1 MTMGTV
7 SKILREGLAGPIIE
21 ITDPSQHEDM
31 DILKSYFREILLIA
45 RNYSRPTVD
54 YEDLVVEGLI
64 GLLDAIRRFDPEKAT
79 GPKAF
84 RQLAIVRIKSHM
96 FEFFLANNTH
106 YTVPNYMARAM
117 SLVDQIRGQINYVE
131 VGVDAEDALLGFEC
145 PEFEKTAPV
154 VVTNKVRSLKERVQN
169 LASNSK
175 RSYKEMVQLVLKV
188 EDNIKNYEQEEEYEV
203 SPEQITEGREFLDKF
218 LGNLKPDAADVII
231 NLLQGHTLAEVGEM
245 KGFSRERAR
254 QIKEEAVDWLRGT
267 RMYKE

>member
-1 MTMGTV
+1 MGTV

-64 GLLDAIRRFDPEKAT
+64 GLLDAIRRYDPEKAT

-96 FEFFLANNTH
+96 FEFFLANNTQ

-131 VGVDAEDALLGFEC
+131 VDFQSEAALMDFEC
-145 PEFEKTAPV
+145 PEFDAVAPEV
-154 VVTNKVRSLKERVQN
+154 VSNKVKSLKGRVQN

-175 RSYKEMVQLVLKV
+175 RDYKAMVELVLKI
-188 EDNIKNYEQEEEYEV
+188 EENIKSYEQEEEFEV
-203 SPEQITEGREFLDKF
+203 SPEQLTEGREFLDLF
-218 LGNLKPDAADVII
+218 LSSLKPDAADVIV
-231 NLLQGHTLAEVGEM
+231 NLLKGHTLTEVGEM
-245 KGFSRERAR
+245 KGFTRERAR
-254 QIKEEAVDWLRGT
+254 QIKEAAVKHLRLS
-267 RMYKE
+267 RMGKE

>member
-1 MTMGTV
+1 
-7 SKILREGLAGPIIE
+7 
-21 ITDPSQHEDM
+21 
-31 DILKSYFREILLIA
+31 
-45 RNYSRPTVD
+45 
-54 YEDLVVEGLI
+54 
-64 GLLDAIRRFDPEKAT
+64 
-79 GPKAF
+79 
-84 RQLAIVRIKSHM
+84 
-96 FEFFLANNTH
+96 
-106 YTVPNYMARAM
+106 M

-175 RSYKEMVQLVLKV
+175 RSYKEMVELVLKV

-203 SPEQITEGREFLDKF
+203 SPEQITEGREFLEKF
-218 LGNLKPDAADVII
+218 LGNLKPDAADVIV

-267 RMYKE
+267 KMGRE

>member
-1 MTMGTV
+1 MGAV
-7 SKILREGLAGPIIE
+7 SKILREGLAGPIID
-21 ITDPSQHEDM
+21 ITDPSEHEDM

-96 FEFFLANNTH
+96 FEFFLANNTQ
-106 YTVPNYMARAM
+106 YSVPNYMARAM

-131 VGVDAEDALLGFEC
+131 IRTHAEDALLNFEC
-145 PEFEKTAPV
+145 PEFEEVAPGG
-154 VVTNKVRSLKERVQN
+154 VTNKIRSLKERVQN

-175 RSYKEMVQLVLKV
+175 RSYEGMIKLVLKA
-188 EDNIKNYEQEEEYEV
+188 EENIKNYEREEEFEV
-203 SPEQITEGREFLDKF
+203 SPEQITEGREFLNKF
-218 LGNLKPDAADVII
+218 LGNLKPDASDVIV

-254 QIKEEAVDWLRGT
+254 QIKEEAIEWLHGT

>member
-1 MTMGTV
+1 MGTV

-96 FEFFLANNTH
+96 FEFFLANNTQ
-106 YTVPNYMARAM
+106 YSVPNYMARAM
-117 SLVDQIRGQINYVE
+117 SLVDQIKGQINYVE
-131 VGVDAEDALLGFEC
+131 VGTHAEDALLSFEC
-145 PEFEKTAPV
+145 PEFEKVAPG
-154 VVTNKVRSLKERVQN
+154 VVTKKMRSLKERVQN
-169 LASNSK
+169 LAGNSK
-175 RSYKEMVQLVLKV
+175 RSYEEMVDLVLKV
-188 EDNIKNYEQEEEYEV
+188 EENIKNYELEEEFEV
-203 SPEQITEGREFLDKF
+203 SPEQITEGREFLNKF
-218 LGNLKPDAADVII
+218 LGNLKPDAADVIT

-254 QIKEEAVDWLRGT
+254 QIKEEAVDWLRGS
-267 RMYKE
+267 RMATE

>member
-1 MTMGTV
+1 MGTV

-21 ITDPSQHEDM
+21 ITDPSKHEDM

-96 FEFFLANNTH
+96 FEFFLANNTQ
-106 YTVPNYMARAM
+106 YFVPNYMARAM

-131 VGVDAEDALLGFEC
+131 IGTHAGDALRNFEC
-145 PEFEKTAPV
+145 PEFDKVAPA
-154 VVTNKVRSLKERVQN
+154 VVTNKIRSLKDRVQN
-169 LASNSK
+169 LAANSK
-175 RSYKEMVQLVLKV
+175 RSYAGMVELVLKV
-188 EDNIKNYEQEEEYEV
+188 EENIKSYEREEEFEV
-203 SPEQITEGREFLDKF
+203 SPEQITEGREFLSKF
-218 LGNLKPDAADVII
+218 LDNLKPDAADVVLG
-231 NLLQGHTLAEVGEM
+231 LLQGRTLAEVGET

-254 QIKEEAVDWLRGT
+254 QITEEALDWLHGT

>member
-1 MTMGTV
+1 
-7 SKILREGLAGPIIE
+7 LREGLAGPIIE
-21 ITDPSQHEDM
+21 ITDPSQHDDM

-96 FEFFLANNTH
+96 FEFFLANNTQ
-106 YTVPNYMARAM
+106 YSVPNYMARAM
-117 SLVDQIRGQINYVE
+117 SLVDQIKGQINYVE
-131 VGVDAEDALLGFEC
+131 VGTHAEDALLSFEC
-145 PEFEKTAPV
+145 PEFEKVAPN
-154 VVTNKVRSLKERVQN
+154 VVTNKMRSLKERVQN
-169 LASNSK
+169 LAGNSK
-175 RSYKEMVQLVLKV
+175 RSYEEMVDLVLKV
-188 EDNIKNYEQEEEYEV
+188 EDNIKNYEQEEEFEV
-203 SPEQITEGREFLDKF
+203 DPEQIAEGREFLDKF

-254 QIKEEAVDWLRGT
+254 QIKEEAVGWLRGS
-267 RMYKE
+267 RMSTE

>member
-1 MTMGTV
+1 MGTV

-21 ITDPSQHEDM
+21 ITDPSKHEDM

-96 FEFFLANNTH
+96 FEFFLANNTQ

-117 SLVDQIRGQINYVE
+117 SLVEQIRGQINYVE
-131 VGVDAEDALLGFEC
+131 VGTHAEEALLNFEC
-145 PEFEKTAPV
+145 PEFEQVAPG
-154 VVTNKVRSLKERVQN
+154 VVTNKMRSLKERVRN
-169 LASNSK
+169 LAANSK
-175 RSYKEMVQLVLKV
+175 RSYEAMVDLVLKV
-188 EDNIKNYEQEEEYEV
+188 EENIKSYEQEEGFEV
-203 SPEQITEGREFLDKF
+203 SPEQITEGREFLGKF
-218 LGNLKPDAADVII
+218 LDNLKPDASDVII
-231 NLLQGHTLAEVGEM
+231 SLLQGHTLAEVGEM

-254 QIKEEAVDWLRGT
+254 QIKKEAVDWLHRT
-267 RMYKE
+267 RMSKE

>member
-1 MTMGTV
+1 MIMGTV
-7 SKILREGLAGPIIE
+7 SSILRKGLAGPIIE
-21 ITDPSQHEDM
+21 ITDPSQHGDM

-96 FEFFLANNTH
+96 FEFFLANNTQ

-117 SLVDQIRGQINYVE
+117 SLIDQIRGQINHVE
-131 VGVDAEDALLGFEC
+131 VGIHTDGALLSFEC
-145 PEFEKTAPV
+145 PEFEQV
-154 VVTNKVRSLKERVQN
+154 VPNSVTNKVRSLKERVQN

-175 RSYKEMVQLVLKV
+175 RSYEEMVELVLEV
-188 EDNIKNYEQEEEYEV
+188 EENIKSYEQEEEFEV

-218 LGNLKPDAADVII
+218 LGNLKPDAADMIV

-245 KGFSRERAR
+245 KGLSRERVR
-254 QIKEEAVDWLRGT
+254 QIKEEAVDWLHGT

>member
-1 MTMGTV
+1 MGTV

-131 VGVDAEDALLGFEC
+131 VGVETGDALLDFEC
-145 PEFEKTAPV
+145 PEFDQTAPAV
-154 VVTNKVRSLKERVQN
+154 VINKVRSLKERVQN

-175 RSYKEMVQLVLKV
+175 RSYREMVELVIKV
-188 EDNIKNYEQEEEYEV
+188 EENIKNYEQEEAFEV
-203 SPEQITEGREFLDKF
+203 DPETITEGREFLDKF
-218 LGNLKPDAADVII
+218 LGNLKPDAADVIV

-254 QIKEEAVDWLRGT
+254 QIKEEAVEWLRGT

>member
-1 MTMGTV
+1 MGTV

-131 VGVDAEDALLGFEC
+131 VGVETGDALLDFEC
-145 PEFEKTAPV
+145 PEFEQTAPA

-175 RSYKEMVQLVLKV
+175 RSYKEMVELVLKV
-188 EDNIKNYEQEEEYEV
+188 EENIKNYEQEEAFEV
-203 SPEQITEGREFLDKF
+203 DPEQITEGREFLNKF
-218 LGNLKPDAADVII
+218 LGNLKPDAADVIV
-231 NLLQGHTLAEVGEM
+231 NLLKGHTLAEVGEM

-254 QIKEEAVDWLRGT
+254 QIKEEAVEWLRGT